1 MLLWSYF
8 SVVFTDPGGVP
19 PNWRPAVDEEGG
31 DNDPLTAS
39 EFPLDSENGRI
50 RFCRKCNQLK
60 PPRCHHCSVCEL
72 LLLQVL
78 FDCWLAFLVFSLLFF
93 FFLSVNDVLLDYLVR
108 WKVCPEDGP
117 SLCLGCQL
125 CWGIELQKFPPL
137 PGMFCNL
144 LSFIFAVPIILS
156 LFAPSIGTTWLSML
170 FYHYQYFHLWIFF
183 ISRSC
188 LRWSHGDIEHN
199 LGMIL

>member
-1 MLLWSYF
+1 MVGYVFVESATSWNHLVVITAL
-8 SVVFTDPGGVP
+8 SVSCF
-19 PNWRPAVDEEGG
+19 
-31 DNDPLTAS
+31 
-39 EFPLDSENGRI
+39 FY
-50 RFCRKCNQLK
+50 K
-60 PPRCHHCSVCEL
+60 
-72 LLLQVL
+72 
-78 FDCWLAFLVFSLLFF
+78 FSLIVGLHSWFSLCCFF
-93 FFLSVNDVLLDYLVR
+93 SLSVNDVLLDYLVR